1 MSEKPVAFI
10 TGASSGIGYHTAVA
24 FAQHG
29 YRVAGTARDVSRL
42 ADVAAQV
49 NKTSEF
55 LELTADVRNDEMVR
69 GAVEKTVAQFGR
81 IDVLVANAGVGQRG
95 DVIDA
100 EWDHIETLLRTN
112 IDGVLHSVR
121 AVVPHMRRQQAG
133 HIVTVSSVTYNM
145 ILPGAATYAASKAFV
160 SSLARSL
167 RMELAAHNIH
177 ITDMIVG
184 RTATNFDANRL
195 GGRRTGEGTVSTMLP
210 EKVAMTIV
218 NAVEKRRRTV
228 ILRPIDRLIVLMNIL
243 APQLIANIARKDYKQ
258 E

>member
-1 MSEKPVAFI
+1 
-10 TGASSGIGYHTAVA
+10 
-24 FAQHG
+24 
-29 YRVAGTARDVSRL
+29 
-42 ADVAAQV
+42 
-49 NKTSEF
+49 
-55 LELTADVRNDEMVR
+55 
-69 GAVEKTVAQFGR
+69 
-81 IDVLVANAGVGQRG
+81 
-95 DVIDA
+95 
-100 EWDHIETLLRTN
+100 
-112 IDGVLHSVR
+112 
-121 AVVPHMRRQQAG
+121 
-133 HIVTVSSVTYNM
+133 
-145 ILPGAATYAASKAFV
+145 PGAATYAASKAFV